1 MRFKAF
7 DWGLT
12 VGCAALLG
20 YFAWHANEGP
30 RGYKFRDK
38 LLADAARLESELVTL
53 EKERSSF
60 EDHVALLRPNSVDPD
75 LLDQLARE
83 RLEMAKPD
91 ELIVRTPAQ

>member
-20 YFAWHANEGP
+20 YFAWYANEGP
-30 RGYKFRDK
+30 RGYKFRDR
-38 LLADAARLESELVTL
+38 LEADAQRLEGELVAL
-53 EKERSSF
+53 QKERSAF
-60 EDHVALLRPNSVDPD
+60 EGHVALLRPNSVDPD

-91 ELIVRTPAQ
+91 ELIVRLPGQ